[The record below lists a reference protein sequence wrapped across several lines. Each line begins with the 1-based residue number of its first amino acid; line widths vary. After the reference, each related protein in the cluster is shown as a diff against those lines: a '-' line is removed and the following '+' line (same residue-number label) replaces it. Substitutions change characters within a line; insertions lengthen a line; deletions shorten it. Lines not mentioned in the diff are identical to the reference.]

1 MENRVVRAILGLW
14 VMLGWLDLLET
25 LELQVQLDFLD
36 LLVTEVHR
44 DLLEAQVHLV
54 LREVKDS

>member
-1 MENRVVRAILGLW
+1 MENRVVRVILGLW
-14 VMLGWLDLLET
+14 VKLGWLDLLET
-25 LELQVQLDFLD
+25 LELLVQLDFLD